1 MLDIRI
7 LSQRNQTN
15 TVLGKVMAILTVKAT
30 LFLNIHNS
38 LGLSSMVI
46 SFKSQVQPAA
56 SIFLINS
63 NLQYTGF
70 QWFIEMTCIVHDG
83 EKVLGWKVIC
93 GTAPSPPPPVAMYTY
108 TKTHAQ
114 INQKRRFGIKTEV
127 NMLCSPHSAKLR
139 K

>member
-15 TVLGKVMAILTVKAT
+15 TVPWKVMAILTVKAT
-30 LFLNIHNS
+30 LFLNVHNS
-38 LGLSSMVI
+38 LELSSMVI
-46 SFKSQVQPAA
+46 SFKSQVQPAV

-63 NLQYTGF
+63 NLKYTGF

-83 EKVLGWKVIC
+83 EKVLGWQVIRVYKNTC
-93 GTAPSPPPPVAMYTY
+93 TNKP
-108 TKTHAQ
+108 K
-114 INQKRRFGIKTEV
+114 KRFGIKTEV